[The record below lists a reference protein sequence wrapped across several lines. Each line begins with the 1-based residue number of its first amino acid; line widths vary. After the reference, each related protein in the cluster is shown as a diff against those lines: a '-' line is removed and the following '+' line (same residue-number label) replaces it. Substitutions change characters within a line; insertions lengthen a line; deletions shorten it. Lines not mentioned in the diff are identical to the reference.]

1 MFVSMAPGDTV
12 VVDLPVLAPDS
23 TPATATT
30 ASALDSTWIAV
41 QFDDFLDPGASA
53 DQIGVR
59 LTREG
64 GDAPV
69 VSRLFHER
77 AYERYVDQV
86 EDSFARLDSIEAVQ
100 AAEAAAAAAAAADT
114 LVDSPAAAPDTAGAD
129 TLVADTLVA
138 DTLPEPEPRPIPP
151 RLTGQTGAQAAPV
164 GRSRPGRRIV
174 GQLDGLLEP
183 GVEYQVRV
191 TDVVNINGL
200 PGGGGDV
207 TLTYEPP
214 PEPAP
219 DSAAAPDADDA
230 VVPADSPVVPDTL
243 GVGG

>member
-23 TPATATT
+23 TPAIATT

-41 QFDDFLDPGASA
+41 QFDDFLDPDASA

-64 GDAPV
+64 GDALV

-114 LVDSPAAAPDTAGAD
+114 LFDSPAAAPDTAG
-129 TLVADTLVA
+129 ADTLVA

-151 RLTGQTGAQAAPV
+151 RLTGQTGAQAAPA

-214 PEPAP
+214 PPPAP

-230 VVPADSPVVPDTL
+230 VVPADTAVVPDTL